1 MAVRSD
7 AHLRLDFRSELAKVH
22 ADQLYA
28 LQDQAA
34 RTEKFQSEE
43 WHAYLRRGIEELQ
56 QAISVQHSLLG
67 LSGAPDD
74 ATEEN
79 ILEEFRSSA
88 RGFAAAL
95 TGWVEIRNVASQLSE
110 EMINARTLVPS

>member
-1 MAVRSD
+1 MADRSN
-7 AHLRLDFRSELAKVH
+7 AHLKLDFRCELAKVH
-22 ADQLYA
+22 AEQLHF

-43 WHAYLRRGIEELQ
+43 WQAYLRRGIEELQ
-56 QAISVQHSLLG
+56 QAISVQHSVLG
-67 LSGAPDD
+67 VKGVPDD
-74 ATEEN
+74 ATEED
-79 ILEEFRSSA
+79 ILAEFRSSA

-110 EMINARTLVPS
+110 EMISSRTLVPG